1 MMNCSCR
8 TTALRLFVRNVTSIQ
23 VPADFAA
30 RQVARNKQSLHS
42 ITSSLLAGLDGRT
55 TTGAFRN
62 LQQSRALHIT
72 PARHNTEETAAT
84 NASPSGSNDG
94 EGPVLNARKLRKIR
108 RMEEKK
114 RLKEAEAQAKAEA
127 KAKVKAEYKAKAK
140 TRTARRKEKSTTRK
154 KKEAENGTDVT
165 ETTTEAPA
173 ATEPVRLNGEDQPEK
188 KMRKKK
194 EKKKA
199 EADQPK
205 EESSAESQTEKKGKE
220 EKPWEVERKKKEE
233 EKKRQEEKER
243 KKNLEPW
250 KIQKAALKEKFPE
263 GWKPKKKMS
272 PDAMAGIRALHRQFP
287 DTYTTDVLAQ
297 KFEMSPEAIRRILKS
312 KWEETDETPD
322 IDIKRQERWFNR
334 GKAIWAR
341 YAAMGKKPPRKWRAE
356 GVVRHP
362 SWNIPRGQASKR
374 GGSVWALRKA
384 IESKPEKEEDPE
396 TAEARKSW
404 LSKRQH
410 RRNLMAKERKLLRQA
425 SDGLLNSFF

>member
-1 MMNCSCR
+1 M
-8 TTALRLFVRNVTSIQ
+8 
-23 VPADFAA
+23 
-30 RQVARNKQSLHS
+30 
-42 ITSSLLAGLDGRT
+42 
-55 TTGAFRN
+55 
-62 LQQSRALHIT
+62 T
-72 PARHNTEETAAT
+72 PARPDAEEAPAT
-84 NASPSGSNDG
+84 NESAPGSTT
-94 EGPVLNARKLRKIR
+94 EGAPVLDARKLRKIR

-114 RLKEAEAQAKAEA
+114 KLKEAEA
-127 KAKVKAEYKAKAK
+127 KAKVEAKAKAK
-140 TRTARRKEKSTTRK
+140 AEFKAKAKARAAKRKAKPITKRK
-154 KKEAENGTDVT
+154 KADNDTEAT
-165 ETTTEAPA
+165 EATTEAPVA
-173 ATEPVRLNGEDQPEK
+173 SEAVEMNGEDQPEK
-188 KMRKKK
+188 KMGKNAK
-194 EKKKA
+194 KKKA
-199 EADQPK
+199 RANQPEEEA
-205 EESSAESQTEKKGKE
+205 SAESQAEQKVKE
-220 EKPWEVERKKKEE
+220 EKPWEAERKKKEE

-243 KKNLEPW
+243 KKNMEPW
-250 KIQKAALKEKFPE
+250 QIQKAALKEKFPD

-362 SWNIPRGQASKR
+362 SWNIPRGQQSKR

-384 IESKPEKEEDPE
+384 AESKPEKDEDPE
-396 TAEARKSW
+396 TAEARRSW